1 MNILE
6 NFNCIFAHG
15 HTLQRSKM
23 VHHPNVR
30 LEVDASI
37 LPEKKTKSKR
47 TEHANLKLQLRK
59 KFPSIKILSGNSTI
73 FGPALNPLYPIVSS
87 DLHRFAQQIL
97 YPDLPT

>member
-37 LPEKKTKSKR
+37 LPIKK
-47 TEHANLKLQLRK
+47 
-59 KFPSIKILSGNSTI
+59 LSQKEQNM
-73 FGPALNPLYPIVSS
+73 
-87 DLHRFAQQIL
+87 QIL
-97 YPDLPT
+97 NCYYARNFPP